1 MNKKLLF
8 VFLVLLFVTPVFVAA
23 NPFWDLLTGYTTYSN
38 RVKVNINTYK
48 LHSGTN
54 TIRVTVSGE
63 RAEQV
68 LINIKTPA
76 SWFGKYVVRNG
87 KMNCVSNKCYTPN
100 CKPTSICTYKIRV
113 TNSWA
118 RSARIYVKAQGNK
131 GRYRYAYKTVRVD
144 LSPLTYCA
152 DTDGGKNYDTKGSV
166 SDSQGIH
173 RDYCYSSKGLKEYYC
188 LNNRASY
195 VYHYCSYGCS
205 NGACKKSPVSSC
217 RDSDGGRNYYAAGS
231 VSYTGS
237 NGVVS
242 FSKDYCSGNYLT
254 EYYCSGN
261 KVSSTR
267 HYCSYGCSNGAC
279 KNETQTICHAGDW
292 KCDSN
297 WPKYAYACV
306 DNQWINIGEVP
317 PAPPNGAW
325 VCDKTTGKLTIQKF
339 IPIKSVEERAYCN
352 YNNNPWRCKLSDWP
366 GKAYFCVNHKWM
378 KIDIP
383 PAPPQSRYVCQNNE
397 VKIVS

>member
-1 MNKKLLF
+1 MNIPSPKAVVELHLEGNQY
-8 VFLVLLFVTPVFVAA
+8 LIEQYCMGNTPK
-23 NPFWDLLTGYTTYSN
+23 S
-38 RVKVNINTYK
+38 KTYK
-48 LHSGTN
+48 CPLGCSNGACTKL
-54 TIRVTVSGE
+54 
-63 RAEQV
+63 QV
-68 LINIKTPA
+68 K
-76 SWFGKYVVRNG
+76 S
-87 KMNCVSNKCYTPN
+87 
-100 CKPTSICTYKIRV
+100 CKDS
-113 TNSWA
+113 
-118 RSARIYVKAQGNK
+118 
-131 GRYRYAYKTVRVD
+131 
-144 LSPLTYCA
+144 
-152 DTDGGKNYDTKGSV
+152 DGGKNYYVAGSV
-166 SDSQGIH
+166 TYETSSGTGKAFDFCSG
-173 RDYCYSSKGLKEYYC
+173 DYLIENYC
-188 LNNRASY
+188 SGNKINSTR
-195 VYHYCSYGCS
+195 HYCSYGCS
-205 NGACKKSPVSSC
+205 NGACKKAPVESC
-217 RDSDGGRNYYAAGS
+217 KDSDGGRNYYAAGS
-231 VSYTGS
+231 VSYTGSNGVVSLSKDYCSGNYLTEYYCSGNKVSSTRHYCSYGCSNGACKNGTQASCRDSDGGKNYYAAGYVDYTGS

>member
-217 RDSDGGRNYYAAGS
+217 RDSDGGKNYYVAGY
-231 VSYTGS
+231 VGYTEP
-237 NGVVS
+237 NGRAGI
-242 FSKDYCSGNYLT
+242 SKDYCSGNYLT

-279 KNETQTICHAGDW
+279 KNGTQASCRDSDGGKNYYAAG
-292 KCDSN
+292 KVSFLN
-297 WPKYAYACV
+297 SSVAY
-306 DNQWINIGEVP
+306 
-317 PAPPNGAW
+317 
-325 VCDKTTGKLTIQKF
+325 T
-339 IPIKSVEERAYCN
+339 S
-352 YNNNPWRCKLSDWP
+352 SD
-366 GKAYFCVNHKWM
+366 FCVASDEPVLLHSGESKY
-378 KIDIP
+378 IGG
-383 PAPPQSRYVCQNNE
+383 SRVTLVSANSQESSVNLE
-397 VKIVS
+397 VNGRTFKVYPG